1 MTKLFSLLVALGL
14 AMTALA
20 QKNSV
25 TPVGEN
31 YIEISSLKIKKQRI
45 EFNKITADWFVTA
58 NDSHCS
64 ITFKGPFDTRELTLA
79 IEWSGKKDAYVITNE
94 TSHAGDRS
102 GDFLLSAPDK
112 DTYGDGLGAQPTGDQ
127 QVVVKVEK
135 ITDENI
141 SGNISGLISDGKD
154 VIKINGHFSLAKK
167 AAKPTAKSTSLTFKD
182 CDNVIHDKLTG
193 AQDRSPTECEIKYD
207 LEVKSAFQKAFESVV
222 SGFQNDHWIVTKITT
237 LEPVTGVPRASD
249 NSAYLGDYDIELQ
262 MDPKSDK
269 YIELNKRLGELA
281 KIVGYPPDNAKMEN
295 FQNYGHK
302 MNSAIY
308 IKIYARVNSTY
319 SGMYI
324 FKEGHK
330 MLKVPGAAYVIESSY
345 VQSSGGG
352 GIESSIDADFVYIG
366 NWKAPVIVKDSDGG
380 ETINVMPVI
389 VKSATTLSVKNVTI
403 RIECNS
409 ELAEQILKGI
419 DFSKLTSLLN

>member
-25 TPVGEN
+25 IPAGEN
-31 YIEISSLKIKKQRI
+31 YIEISSLKIKKQRV

-193 AQDRSPTECEIKYD
+193 AQDRSPTDCEVKYD
-207 LEVKSAFQKAFESVV
+207 LEVKSAFQKAFENVV
-222 SGFQNDHWIVTKITT
+222 SGFQNNHWLVTKITP
-237 LEPVTGVPRASD
+237 LDPVTGVPRASD
-249 NSAYLGDYDIELQ
+249 NSSFLGDYNIELEPGPENDQYAAYNKSYQELLNGGSQDMKKIQDFMKQ
-262 MDPKSDK
+262 M
-269 YIELNKRLGELA
+269 NG
-281 KIVGYPPDNAKMEN
+281 
-295 FQNYGHK
+295 
-302 MNSAIY
+302 AIR
-308 IKIYARVNSTY
+308 IKIYARVN
-319 SGMYI
+319 GMYSSIVI

-330 MLKVPGAAYVIESSY
+330 MLKAPGAAYVIESPY
-345 VQSSGGG
+345 MQSGGGG
-352 GIESSIDADFVYIG
+352 GIESSVGADFIYMG
-366 NWKAPVIVKDSDGG
+366 NWKAPVIVKDRNGG

-389 VKSATTLSVKNVTI
+389 VKSATTLSVKNITI

-419 DFSKLTSLLN
+419 DFSKLTSLLNL

>member
-193 AQDRSPTECEIKYD
+193 AQDRSPTDCEVKYD
-207 LEVKSAFQKAFESVV
+207 LEVKS
-222 SGFQNDHWIVTKITT
+222 GFQNNHWLVTKITA
-237 LEPVTGVPRASD
+237 LDPGTGVPRAFD
-249 NSAYLGDYDIELQ
+249 NSSFWGDYNIELEVGPENDQYASYNKSYQELLNGGSQDIKKIQDFMKQ
-262 MDPKSDK
+262 M
-269 YIELNKRLGELA
+269 NG
-281 KIVGYPPDNAKMEN
+281 
-295 FQNYGHK
+295 
-302 MNSAIY
+302 AIR

-319 SGMYI
+319 SSITI
-324 FKEGHK
+324 FNGGHK
-330 MLKVPGAAYVIESSY
+330 MLKAPGAAYVIQSSY
-345 VQSSGGG
+345 VQAGGGG
-352 GIESSIDADFVYIG
+352 GIDDSINADFIYMG

-380 ETINVMPVI
+380 ETIKVMPII
-389 VKSATTLSVKNVTI
+389 VKSATNLSVKNVTI

-419 DFSKLTSLLN
+419 DLSKLTSLLN